1 MLKIEI
7 FYDGSVDK
15 KTPEIADELKAKY
28 GDKTDIY
35 VLDISEETAP
45 ESYGTIN
52 PPTVV
57 IDGKQSFKLEGPDS
71 LGSIVKNA
79 IF

>member
-7 FYDGSVDK
+7 FYDGSVDTE
-15 KTPEIADELKAKY
+15 TPDKAEELKGKY
-28 GDKTDIY
+28 GDKIDLY
-35 VLDISEETAP
+35 LMDVSEETAP

-52 PPTVV
+52 PPMLF
-57 IDGKQSFKLEGPDS
+57 IGGKQSFKLEGPDS
-71 LGSIVKNA
+71 MAHIIKHA